1 VHPDK
6 NPHPKA
12 MEAFLIIDAAWK
24 TLKDNDKR
32 RMYQRVM
39 REAKEEVEL
48 KRKKENEKRGL
59 LDQPPLPDNTLQVEI
74 AEMCKRLFTRLEE
87 KKKNFERLDQAYKTQ

>member
-1 VHPDK
+1 MLSLLVHPDK

-12 MEAFLIIDAAWK
+12 MEAFLIIDGAWK

-39 REAKEEVEL
+39 REAREEVEL
-48 KRKKENEKRGL
+48 KRKKENDKRGL
-59 LDQPPLPDNTLQVEI
+59 LD
-74 AEMCKRLFTRLEE
+74 
-87 KKKNFERLDQAYKTQ
+87 